1 MTEQEKRTAFARF
14 EYLTLLKAG
23 IKDWLIND
31 EEEQKRLESMIRA
44 IDKYCNLLADKINKE
59 NNQLNLIEEVIGITS
74 VIKPDCRVETTY
86 QIMPP
91 GLQLVTAVTE
101 PDHLLVLKQFIAPLG
116 FGRPTWS

>member
-31 EEEQKRLESMIRA
+31 EDERKRLESMIRA

-59 NNQLNLIEEVIGITS
+59 NN
-74 VIKPDCRVETTY
+74 
-86 QIMPP
+86 
-91 GLQLVTAVTE
+91 
-101 PDHLLVLKQFIAPLG
+101 
-116 FGRPTWS
+116 